1 MADPQKI
8 RCLIAHVDLDA
19 FFASVEQRDQ
29 PDYRGKPVV
38 VGALPGNRGVV
49 AAASYEARKYGIH
62 SAMPISEAS
71 RRCPDAVYLRPDM
84 NKYATA
90 SKQIFA
96 ALTAITPAIEK
107 ASIDEAYLDI
117 SGLQK
122 VHGSPKQIG
131 LKIKQCIANATGLG
145 ASVGIGPNR
154 LIAKLGSD
162 YRKPDGLTIVPPERV
177 TEFLAPMPIGN
188 LRGAGPQ
195 AQKKFAAM
203 SITTIGQL
211 LTVDHSLLAQHLG
224 KRAADGFIR
233 QARGIA
239 SAEIRPNR
247 QRKSISKERTFSEDQ
262 TSMPLLREQLNE
274 LAGAVAQSAR
284 QKKLAGRVIKLKVRF
299 SGFETFT
306 RQTTL
311 GTPSDDPRIL
321 FNSAWSLLNRGDLPT
336 KPIRLIGI
344 GLSDW
349 QSSIDLQQRDL
360 FTAESSSQKELLTTI
375 DIITERYGADS
386 LSLGI
391 RRGQADHKKDSK

>member
-62 SAMPISEAS
+62 SAMPISEAW
-71 RRCPDAVYLRPDM
+71 RRCQDAIYLRPNM
-84 NKYATA
+84 QKYATA
-90 SKQIFA
+90 SEQIFA

-117 SGLQK
+117 SGLEK

-131 LKIKQCIANATGLG
+131 LKIKQCIAKATGLG

-162 YRKPDGLTIVPPERV
+162 YRKPDGLTIVPPERIM
-177 TEFLAPMPIGN
+177 EFLSPMPIGN

-195 AQKKFAAM
+195 TQKKFAAM
-203 SITTIGQL
+203 NITTIGQL
-211 LTVDHSLLAQHLG
+211 LEVDHSLVVQYLG
-224 KRAADGFIR
+224 KRAAEGFIR

-239 SAEIRPNR
+239 STEINSNR
-247 QRKSISKERTFSEDQ
+247 QRKSISKERTFSEDH
-262 TSMPLLREQLNE
+262 TSRPLLREQLNE
-274 LAGAVAQSAR
+274 LAGSVAQSAR

-311 GTPSDDPRIL
+311 DTPSDDPRVL
-321 FNSAWSLLNRGDLPT
+321 FNSAWSLLNRGDLPD
-336 KPIRLIGI
+336 KPVRLIGI
-344 GLSDW
+344 GLSGW
-349 QSSIDLQQRDL
+349 ERSGDLQQRDL
-360 FTAESSSQKELLTTI
+360 FTTENSSQKELLTTI
-375 DIITERYGADS
+375 DKITERYGADS
-386 LSLGI
+386 LSLGL
-391 RRGQADHKKDSK
+391 RRGQPDRKKDNE